1 MTNDPDSISFTI
13 SNHARMVLNAV
24 ATETGPLETCDL
36 FISGYELIEIL
47 RKIPNTLQVGNREVD
62 IPRALAGVQS
72 LQSDDPQRIGI
83 ESLSVQWHALTVDV
97 TIPRQLLVILLM
109 QVGYILSNQ
118 RYGTQVCLT
127 LTRTNWEL
135 VSLLNSLRQAK

>member
-13 SNHARMVLNAV
+13 SNAARMVLNAV

-47 RKIPNTLQVGNREVD
+47 KKIPNTLQVGDKEID

-72 LQSDDPQRIGI
+72 LQPDDPQRIGV
-83 ESLSVQWHALTVDV
+83 ESLAAQWHALTVDI
-97 TIPRQLLVILLM
+97 TIPHHLLVILLM
-109 QVGYILSNQ
+109 QVGYILSYQ
-118 RYGTQVCLT
+118 HRGTRVCLT
-127 LTRTNWEL
+127 LTRANWEL
-135 VSLLNSLRQAK
+135 VSLLNSLRQAR